1 MADEPT
7 LGELWRRLDD
17 IQRANAAQTQAALEE
32 QRRSTELIMQ
42 QIGKLVSAEVH
53 DRDIRRFDERHKELA
68 ADLADEREARAK
80 DISAE
85 RASRKELET
94 RTQHQ
99 MDRTSLWVRW
109 LAASVLIPVALFV
122 MNIYLNGGGPG

>member
-17 IQRANAAQTQAALEE
+17 IQRANVTQNQAAVEE
-32 QRRSTELIMQ
+32 QRRSTELIMA

-68 ADLADEREARAK
+68 DDLAEERESRAK
-80 DISAE
+80 DITTE
-85 RASRKELET
+85 RAARKELET
-94 RTQHQ
+94 RIQQQ

-109 LAASVLIPVALFV
+109 LAASVLVPVGLFIA
-122 MNIYLNGGGPG
+122 NLIQNTPS